1 MSDPF
6 KFDVKPRSGA
16 LADAADRL
24 ERVASVVKDQQ
35 LQRIQSGG
43 VRRPESEAYVSS
55 PEEAWSKKYMI
66 QCVGPVCTVRP
77 TDEGA
82 LLLPRFQ
89 PEPKAEAQMPAA
101 IQQAPSASVLPS
113 MASPAADHP
122 PFVGPQVPAHSAPA
136 AQMAEIVRVLAE
148 TPPPK
153 PARRGAKVQAEP
165 IGLAI
170 GKNVRKRSLL
180 GRMFGR

>member
-1 MSDPF
+1 MMSGPF
-6 KFDVKPRSGA
+6 KFADSPRGGA
-16 LADAADRL
+16 LADAADRFD
-24 ERVASVVKDQQ
+24 RVASTVKDQQ
-35 LQRIQSGG
+35 LARTRSGK
-43 VRRPESEAYVSS
+43 RAPESEAYVSS

-77 TDEGA
+77 TDAGA

-89 PEPKAEAQMPAA
+89 PEAQVQAAAQSVEIAPAA
-101 IQQAPSASVLPS
+101 SV
-113 MASPAADHP
+113 PAADP
-122 PFVGPQVPAHSAPA
+122 VPIAAPA
-136 AQMAEIVRVLAE
+136 AAEKPSRRTAR
-148 TPPPK
+148 TP
-153 PARRGAKVQAEP
+153 AEP

>member
-6 KFDVKPRSGA
+6 KFAENPRSAA

-24 ERVASVVKDQQ
+24 GRVASVVKDQQ
-35 LQRIQSGG
+35 LARTQSGA
-43 VRRPESEAYVSS
+43 RRPESEAYVSS
-55 PEEAWSKKYMI
+55 PEEAWSRKYMI

-89 PEPKAEAQMPAA
+89 PVPQVQAAQPQTVE
-101 IQQAPSASVLPS
+101 IAPSAKP
-113 MASPAADHP
+113 
-122 PFVGPQVPAHSAPA
+122 SAP
-136 AQMAEIVRVLAE
+136 EK
-148 TPPPK
+148 TPQ
-153 PARRGAKVQAEP
+153 RGKRASADP

-170 GKNVRKRSLL
+170 GKPVRKRSLL

>member
-1 MSDPF
+1 MSDLF
-6 KFDVKPRSGA
+6 KFDVRPRAGA
-16 LADAADRL
+16 LAEGAERL
-24 ERVASVVKDQQ
+24 GRLANIVKDQQ
-35 LQRIQSGG
+35 LERVQSG
-43 VRRPESEAYVSS
+43 VRRPDSEAYVAS

-89 PEPKAEAQMPAA
+89 PEPEP
-101 IQQAPSASVLPS
+101 QALAPKRSIAVTP
-113 MASPAADHP
+113 
-122 PFVGPQVPAHSAPA
+122 APA
-136 AQMAEIVRVLAE
+136 AEDM
-148 TPPPK
+148 PK
-153 PARRGAKVQAEP
+153 PQAARGKRAAEP

-170 GKNVRKRSLL
+170 GKPVRKRSLL

>member
-6 KFDVKPRSGA
+6 KFDGQPRSGA
-16 LADAADRL
+16 LAEAAERL
-24 ERVASVVKDQQ
+24 ERVASIVKDQQ
-35 LQRIQSGG
+35 LARTQSGA
-43 VRRPESEAYVSS
+43 RKPESEAYVSS

-66 QCVGPVCTVRP
+66 QCVGPVCTIRP

-89 PEPKAEAQMPAA
+89 PSPEAQAPAQSVEIAPIPAA
-101 IQQAPSASVLPS
+101 PQPL
-113 MASPAADHP
+113 ASPA
-122 PFVGPQVPAHSAPA
+122 PA
-136 AQMAEIVRVLAE
+136 APRK
-148 TPPPK
+148 PK
-153 PARRGAKVQAEP
+153 ASRRAATEP

-170 GKNVRKRSLL
+170 GKPVRKRSLL

>member
-6 KFDVKPRSGA
+6 KFDVRPRSGA
-16 LADAADRL
+16 LSEGAERL
-24 ERVASVVKDQQ
+24 GRLANIVKDQQ
-35 LQRIQSGG
+35 LERVQSGL
-43 VRRPESEAYVSS
+43 RRPESEAYVSS

-89 PEPKAEAQMPAA
+89 PAPEAQAPARSVA
-101 IQQAPSASVLPS
+101 VAPQAPQ
-113 MASPAADHP
+113 
-122 PFVGPQVPAHSAPA
+122 PQKRKGRQA
-136 AQMAEIVRVLAE
+136 
-148 TPPPK
+148 
-153 PARRGAKVQAEP
+153 AEP

-170 GKNVRKRSLL
+170 GKKVRRPSLL
-180 GRMFGR
+180 GRVFGR

>member
-24 ERVASVVKDQQ
+24 ERVVSHVKDQQ
-35 LQRIQSGG
+35 LERTQSGA
-43 VRRPESEAYVSS
+43 RRPESEAYVSS

-66 QCVGPVCTVRP
+66 QCVGPICTVRP
-77 TDEGA
+77 TEAGA

-89 PEPKAEAQMPAA
+89 PDAQPA
-101 IQQAPSASVLPS
+101 QDTQPVLQ
-113 MASPAADHP
+113 ASP
-122 PFVGPQVPAHSAPA
+122 PAQTPAA
-136 AQMAEIVRVLAE
+136 AQMAEIAQVLSEA
-148 TPPPK
+148 PAPK
-153 PARRGAKVQAEP
+153 PARRGARTPAEP